1 MWVFP
6 LLLFMKTT
14 SSRQHS
20 SKLTED
26 RAEMEGMTLHQ
37 EGSRAW
43 VKPPTP
49 GTAGLMCGLEELG
62 EPCTPRALVSGRE
75 SNKVT
80 SAGPCHM
87 WLCIRDR
94 LRPAWSQR
102 PTEEPL
108 LLGQWLLPLPFK
120 LHGCEQ
126 GIFPLSGPVSERL
139 TSGRPSPRSEWSLS
153 GEERATFLLRGSVC
167 GRNTSPGEGVSV
179 DPSVCHG
186 VF

>member
-1 MWVFP
+1 
-6 LLLFMKTT
+6 MKTT

-26 RAEMEGMTLHQ
+26 RAETEGMTLHQ

-43 VKPPTP
+43 VKPPMP
-49 GTAGLMCGLEELG
+49 GAAGLMCGSEELG

-94 LRPAWSQR
+94 PHPAWSQR

-108 LLGQWLLPLPFK
+108 LLGQWLLPLPFR
-120 LHGCEQ
+120 HRGCEQ

-139 TSGRPSPRSEWSLS
+139 TSGRPSPRSE
-153 GEERATFLLRGSVC
+153 
-167 GRNTSPGEGVSV
+167 
-179 DPSVCHG
+179 
-186 VF
+186 